1 MKSHAK
7 EIASEL
13 EKTKNMI
20 ETLEEYALI
29 AEIISAIAIIIS
41 LVFVG
46 FQIKANTKATQAST
60 FHEIAALDINLL
72 LNFGSSQELSRI
84 ITTFRDDPESLSE
97 EEQNHG
103 FYLFGAEVRHVE
115 NLFLQNE
122 NKMLSAK
129 NWKSRKS
136 LVDGII
142 LSAGFGALLKHPF
155 SKFFDGSFIEYGRIQ
170 RKISGI
176 DE

>member
-1 MKSHAK
+1 M
-7 EIASEL
+7 L
-13 EKTKNMI
+13 
-20 ETLEEYALI
+20 ETLEEYALF

-46 FQIKANTKATQAST
+46 TQIKANTKATQAST
-60 FHEIAALDINLL
+60 FHEIAALDINIL
-72 LNFGSSQELSRI
+72 LNFGSSQELARI
-84 ITTFRDDPESLSE
+84 ITTFRDDPGSLSK

-129 NWKSRKS
+129 NWMSRKA
-136 LVDGII
+136 LVDGVV
-142 LSAGFGALLKHPF
+142 LSAGFGALLNHPF
-155 SKFFDGSFIEYGRIQ
+155 RKFFDGSFIEYGINQ
-170 RKISGI
+170 RKKAQLK
-176 DE
+176 E

>member
-1 MKSHAK
+1 
-7 EIASEL
+7 
-13 EKTKNMI
+13 MI

-46 FQIKANTKATQAST
+46 VQIKANTKATQASS
-60 FHEIAALDINLL
+60 FHEIAALDINIL
-72 LNFGSSQELSRI
+72 LNFSSSQELARL
-84 ITTFRDDPESLSE
+84 ITVFRDNPDSLSE
-97 EEQNHG
+97 EEKMHG

-129 NWKSRKS
+129 NWKSRKA
-136 LVDGII
+136 LVDGVV

-155 SKFFDGSFIEYGRIQ
+155 RKFFDGSFIDYGIDQ
-170 RKISGI
+170 RKKSGLT
-176 DE
+176 D